1 MRDTELYERI
11 LGLDKPWSVREVAL
25 NVDDGHVDIFVEHPP
40 DARWPCPACGK
51 ALGCYDHAEQR
62 AWRHL
67 DTCQFQTHLHA
78 RIPRVDCPEHGV
90 RQVEVPWAGKHSRFT
105 LLMERLVIDTLLA
118 CQSVSRAATLTG
130 VSWDQ
135 AQAVMRRA
143 VERGQRRKADE
154 AGLAGAQPVERIGVD
169 EKAFRK
175 GHSYMTLVCD
185 LDRSTV
191 EYVAEDRKTSSLAGY
206 FQSLTDEQKAAI
218 ACVAMDMWPAYIR
231 ATRDHL
237 PRADE
242 KIVFDR
248 FHVMKLAG
256 EAVDKVRRGEHKAL
270 RREGDDTLTGSK
282 YLWLYAQENVPEKR
296 ADEFEGLKQ
305 LNLKTGRA
313 WAIKEMLRDLWS
325 YTYRGPAR
333 KFFKQWFGWARRSQL
348 KPIKQLA
355 LTVRD
360 HLDGIL
366 TYCKHQVTNGTTE
379 GINSTVMTIKRLAGG
394 YRNREN
400 FKNAIYFHCG
410 GLDLHPR

>member
-1 MRDTELYERI
+1 MRDVELYERI
-11 LGLDKPWSVREVAL
+11 LGLAEPWSVREVEL
-25 NVDDGHVDIFVEHPP
+25 NVDDGYVDIFVEHPP
-40 DARWPCPACGK
+40 DVRWACPDCGE
-51 ALGCYDHAEQR
+51 ALGCYDHAESR
-62 AWRHL
+62 VWRHL
-67 DTCQFQTHLHA
+67 DTCQYQTRLHA

-90 RQVEVPWAGKHSRFT
+90 RQVAVPWAGKHSRFT
-105 LLMERLVIDTLLA
+105 LLMERLVIDTLRA
-118 CQSVSRAATLTG
+118 CQSVSRTATLTG

-135 AQAVMRRA
+135 AQAVMKRA
-143 VERGQRRKADE
+143 VQRGQQRKRDA
-154 AGLAGAQPVERIGVD
+154 AAQPDAEPVRRIGVD

-191 EYVAEDRKTSSLAGY
+191 EYVAEDRTTESLAGY
-206 FQSLTDEQKAAI
+206 FRGLTDGHKRAI
-218 ACVAMDMWPAYIR
+218 TCVAMDMWPAYMR

-237 PRADE
+237 PGAEE

-256 EAVDKVRRGEHKAL
+256 EAVDKVRRAEHKAL
-270 RREGDDTLTGSK
+270 RRAGDDTLTGSK
-282 YLWLYAQENVPEKR
+282 YLWLYAQENVPEHKADHFADLKR
-296 ADEFEGLKQ
+296 
-305 LNLKTGRA
+305 LNLRTARA

-325 YTYRGPAR
+325 YTYRGPAG

-348 KPIKQLA
+348 DPIKKMA
-355 LTVRD
+355 LTVRN

-366 TYCKHQVTNGTTE
+366 TYCKHRVTNGTTE

-394 YRNREN
+394 YRNRDN
-400 FKNAIYFHCG
+400 FKTAIYFHCG